1 MTKLLIQG
9 THGRENAEKATLPFI
24 MANVA
29 ATADQEVAVLLT
41 SDAVWLVTDGYADD
55 IESDGLPN
63 LGQLIKECVDN
74 GAAIWACGA
83 CPGLNIPPIFV
94 ALRARGLY
102 PHDFCLRPSACQYD
116 DWGILFA
123 FPGGENIC
131 KGFPK
136 RISE

>member
-83 CPGLNIPPIFV
+83 CTGPRGITPDGLIEGASVVTAPNVIETMAAGVTTASF
-94 ALRARGLY
+94 
-102 PHDFCLRPSACQYD
+102 
-116 DWGILFA
+116 
-123 FPGGENIC
+123 
-131 KGFPK
+131 
-136 RISE
+136 